1 MIQTSTIEGEISVF
15 MPLKLKKRGGRKMIL
30 APQGVQAASE
40 DSSVD
45 LTLLKALVKAH
56 LWQRQLKSGKC
67 CGMKELCERYD
78 ITAKYAQLILR
89 LNFLAPKLKEAVLF
103 GEQPRHLK
111 LADLMN
117 NVPVLWSEQEEIFGL
132 KVLSE

>member
-1 MIQTSTIEGEISVF
+1 MTTS
-15 MPLKLKKRGGRKMIL
+15 
-30 APQGVQAASE
+30 PQGVQAASE

-67 CGMKELCERYD
+67 SGMKELCERYD
-78 ITAKYAQLILR
+78 VTAKYVQLILR
-89 LNFLAPKLKEAVLF
+89 LNFLAPKLKEAILF

-111 LADLMN
+111 LSDLMN
-117 NVPVLWSEQEEIFGL
+117 NVPVLWSEQQEVFGL
-132 KVLSE
+132 KVLDQGI